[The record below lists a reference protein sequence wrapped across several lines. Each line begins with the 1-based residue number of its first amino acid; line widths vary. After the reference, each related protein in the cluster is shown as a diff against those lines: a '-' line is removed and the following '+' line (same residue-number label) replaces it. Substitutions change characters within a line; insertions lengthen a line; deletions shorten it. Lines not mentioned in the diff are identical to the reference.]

1 MTPKHLVVMFLA
13 FVVIYVL
20 LTTPEDSTWP
30 E

>member
-1 MTPKHLVVMFLA
+1 MTLKHLVVLALA
-13 FVVIYVL
+13 FVVIYTL